1 MQKIMPFLWFNTEAE
16 AAAKFYVSLF
26 KDAKIIATTHFGE
39 GAPQPA
45 GLVMTVTFE
54 LAGLQ
59 FTALNGGPQYK
70 FSEAISL
77 QIDCADQ
84 DEIDHFWNKLTADGG
99 QAGQCGW
106 LKDKYG
112 LSWQITPRDL
122 PAMLSSDDAAASARV
137 MQTMLPMKKLDLA
150 KLKAAYAG
158 T

>member
-1 MQKIMPFLWFNTEAE
+1 MQKIMPFLWFDTQAE

-26 KDAKIIATTHFGE
+26 KDSKIISTTRFTQ

-45 GLVMTVTFE
+45 GRVMTVTFE

-59 FTALNGGPQYK
+59 FTALNGGPE
-70 FSEAISL
+70 FRFTEAFSL
-77 QIDCADQ
+77 QVDCSDQ

-99 QAGQCGW
+99 EQGQCGW
-106 LKDKYG
+106 LKDKFG
-112 LSWQITPRDL
+112 LSWQVTPRDL
-122 PAMLSSDDAAASARV
+122 PTMLTSDDAEASTRV
-137 MQTMLPMKKLDLA
+137 MQALLPMKKLDLA